1 MALYMVLL
9 CLAQA
14 GPSLGWVYLGTSK
27 WILWVYLCKSKWI
40 DNRSNNAYFLY
51 EQ

>member
-14 GPSLGWVYLGTSK
+14 GPSLSWVYLGTSK
-27 WILWVYLCKSKWI
+27 WILWVYFCKSKWI